1 MVGRGGDVV
10 DRKVKSPMRDGFEEW
25 VHAAALW
32 ESSNALQS
40 ADRPAVEGPG
50 LGYDAWLVEKK
61 VRVKHV
67 PWEDEMD
74 VGDSCCFG
82 TRTVE
87 VGRDCI
93 WKLHGGV

>member
-1 MVGRGGDVV
+1 MVECGGDVV
-10 DRKVKSPMRDGFEEW
+10 DKLKSPTRDGFEEW
-25 VHAAALW
+25 VRAAALW
-32 ESSNALQS
+32 ESSNALRS
-40 ADRPAVEGPG
+40 ADRPAVGTAG

-67 PWEDEMD
+67 PWEDGTD